1 MNEIEVKAY
10 INDKPTL
17 LEKLNAL
24 GIQLSPPVTQYD
36 RIFLP
41 VGASQPTKPGESA
54 LRIREQNN
62 TYLFTVKQTQSNDLD
77 CIEKEVEVSDKQANM
92 LLESFPLIGFTE
104 VPSVRKTR
112 QKAKYH
118 PHSSRLRGTR
128 EYEICIDTVDD
139 LGEFIEVEKMIA
151 DPDVIGASGE
161 KIQEELFQFLE
172 TLGISRSDRALHGY
186 DVLLN
191 QKKNQTT

>member
-10 INDKPTL
+10 IKDKPTL
-17 LEKLNAL
+17 LKKLTSL

-41 VGASQPTKPGESA
+41 VGSSQPTKPGESA
-54 LRIREQNN
+54 LRIREQNGM
-62 TYLFTVKQTQSNDLD
+62 YLFTIKQTQSNDLD
-77 CIEKEVEVSDKQANM
+77 CIEKEVEVSDKQATM

-112 QKAKYH
+112 QKATY
-118 PHSSRLRGTR
+118 L

-139 LGEFIEVEKMIA
+139 LGEFIEVEKMTEEL
-151 DPDVIGASGE
+151 DGE
-161 KIQEELFQFLE
+161 RVQEELFQFLE
-172 TLGISRSDRALHGY
+172 TLGISRTDRVLHGY
-186 DVLLN
+186 DVL
-191 QKKNQTT
+191 QKMKQDHA

>member
-17 LEKLNAL
+17 LEKLTAL

-41 VGASQPTKPGESA
+41 IGASQPTKPGESA
-54 LRIREQNN
+54 LRIREQSD
-62 TYLFTVKQTQSNDLD
+62 TFLFTVKQTQSNDLD
-77 CIEKEVEVSDKQANM
+77 CIEKEVEVNDKQAHI
-92 LLESFPLIGFTE
+92 LLQSFPLIGFTE

-112 QKAKYH
+112 QKAKY
-118 PHSSRLRGTR
+118 L

-172 TLGISRSDRALHGY
+172 TLGVSRSDRALHGY
-186 DVLLN
+186 DVL
-191 QKKNQTT
+191 QKLKQDHA

>member
-10 INDKPTL
+10 IKDKPTL

-54 LRIREQNN
+54 LRIREQNG
-62 TYLFTVKQTQSNDLD
+62 TFLFTVKQTQSNDLD
-77 CIEKEVEVSDKQANM
+77 CIEKEVEVSDKQATM
-92 LLESFPLIGFTE
+92 LLQSFPLIGFIE

-118 PHSSRLRGTR
+118 PPSSRLRGTR
-128 EYEICIDTVDD
+128 EYEICIDTVDG
-139 LGEFIEVEKMIA
+139 LGEFIEVEKMTEEV
-151 DPDVIGASGE
+151 DGE

-172 TLGISRSDRALHGY
+172 TLGVSRSDRALHGY

-191 QKKNQTT
+191 QKKNQTS